1 MNLDQKY
8 FKSQNETNNTAVEGR
23 FIFSCYVAVGLFA
36 LSVFFEIIGSQ
47 DIVLYLLENG
57 ADIDMFNNHHN
68 TPFFLATESLQKEIC
83 QVRNSD
89 FTWLSVSHDRFKE
102 RDREALWESHRT
114 PDWEV
119 WAELW
124 QGDCAVFMREME
136 CKWVLVNYQG
146 KKAKCLRRKGGG
158 GRGNLARTIILFI
171 ALR

>member
-8 FKSQNETNNTAVEGR
+8 FKSQNETNNAAVEER
-23 FIFSCYVAVGLFA
+23 FIFNCYVAVGLFA

-89 FTWLSVSHDRFKE
+89 SLGCPSSMTASKRPRLGSLMGV
-102 RDREALWESHRT
+102 ALDSG
-114 PDWEV
+114 
-119 WAELW
+119 L
-124 QGDCAVFMREME
+124 
-136 CKWVLVNYQG
+136 
-146 KKAKCLRRKGGG
+146 GGL
-158 GRGNLARTIILFI
+158 GRALAG
-171 ALR
+171 

>member
-8 FKSQNETNNTAVEGR
+8 FKSQNETNNTAVEDR

-36 LSVFFEIIGSQ
+36 LSVFFETIGSQ

-89 FTWLSVSHDRFKE
+89 FTWLSISHDRFKE
-102 RDREALWESHRT
+102 RDREALW
-114 PDWEV
+114 
-119 WAELW
+119 
-124 QGDCAVFMREME
+124 
-136 CKWVLVNYQG
+136 
-146 KKAKCLRRKGGG
+146 
-158 GRGNLARTIILFI
+158 
-171 ALR
+171 

>member
-8 FKSQNETNNTAVEGR
+8 FKSRNETNNTAVEDR

-36 LSVFFEIIGSQ
+36 LSVFFEMIGSQ

>member
-8 FKSQNETNNTAVEGR
+8 FKLQNETNNTAVEDR

-102 RDREALWESHRT
+102 RDL
-114 PDWEV
+114 
-119 WAELW
+119 
-124 QGDCAVFMREME
+124 
-136 CKWVLVNYQG
+136 NY
-146 KKAKCLRRKGGG
+146 
-158 GRGNLARTIILFI
+158 
-171 ALR
+171 